1 MTNTTNRMK
10 KLLTLITLIAA
21 TLTATAQTTY
31 LYAERDSEKLHLD
44 HYPAVG
50 VEGLRPC
57 VIFAFGGAF
66 ARGTKADKEYL
77 PYFKALT
84 EAGYDVV
91 SIDYRKHLANGIG
104 DSGLRGAVIAMKNAV
119 EYAAEDMLCA
129 TKMVLDNAQ
138 SWNIDTTKIIACGSS
153 AGAITSLQ
161 AENMIC
167 NGDPR
172 AAQLGEFNYAGVIS
186 FAGAIFSVS
195 GKPKWAK
202 SPCPMLLF
210 HGNADSNVPYNK
222 ASAMGVGFFGSQFIC
237 KQLSKMAIPHWFYSA
252 QYRDHAMAGDPMY
265 DNLEEIKAFINRVV
279 VESQPLT
286 VHQSVNDAKHP
297 KVKTRF
303 KVSDYLSSNYK

>member
-1 MTNTTNRMK
+1 MK
-10 KLLTLITLIAA
+10 RLFTLLATIAITI
-21 TLTATAQTTY
+21 TATAQTTH
-31 LYAERDSEKLHLD
+31 LYAEQKGEKLHLD
-44 HYPAVG
+44 HYAAVG

-57 VIFAFGGAF
+57 IIFAFGGAF

-77 PYFKALT
+77 PYFKFLT

-91 SIDYRKHLANGIG
+91 SIDYRKHLAAGIG

-119 EYAAEDMLCA
+119 EYAAEDMLAA
-129 TKMVLDNAQ
+129 TKWVIDNAQ
-138 SWNIDTTKIIACGSS
+138 SYNIDTTKIIACGSS

-167 NGDPR
+167 NADAR

-222 ASAMGVGFFGSQFIC
+222 ASAMGVGFYGSKFIC
-237 KQLSKMAIPHWFYSA
+237 NQLSKMGIPHWFYSA

-265 DNLEEIKAFINRVV
+265 DNLDEIKAFISRVV
-279 VESQPLT
+279 VEDKQLT
-286 VHQSVNDAKHP
+286 VHQSVSDAKYP